1 MSTSDFFRDKSVLI
15 TGASSGIGEELA
27 WQLAQLGARL
37 TLTARRRELLHR
49 LAQRVAAAGKRT
61 PLVVEADVT
70 RDGDLERAVSQTLSA
85 YGSLDVVIANAGFGV
100 VGPIHKLSLDD
111 YRRQFE
117 TNVFGVLR
125 TIYAAVPALEK
136 SHGSLAIM
144 GSVSGW
150 AASPGASPY
159 SMSKFAVRSLA
170 NAITPEL
177 RASGIKVTLISPGF
191 VASNFFTS
199 GGMHGVLGVLMRAGA
214 RLLAINE
221 EEGAAT
227 SIHLATAAE
236 VAGITGRYFEKQKP
250 VPPSKAALDLA
261 ADVDARGWMFVVP
274 AKTARVAIDA
284 KGGASSGHVDPL
296 AARVADGARSRSF
309 ITPRGAPPPH
319 GHLITQKPRAGDPA
333 FVAVAY
339 APDPSSRARG

>member
-1 MSTSDFFRDKSVLI
+1 MSLSAFYRDKSALI

-191 VASNFFTS
+191 VASNIRRIDNRGTLHAAAKDPIPEWLI
-199 GGMHGVLGVLMRAGA
+199 MPTDKACRQMLRA
-214 RLLAINE
+214 I
-221 EEGAAT
+221 
-227 SIHLATAAE
+227 
-236 VAGITGRYFEKQKP
+236 
-250 VPPSKAALDLA
+250 
-261 ADVDARGWMFVVP
+261 ARGQREIIVTGHGKILVVLERFTP
-274 AKTARVAIDA
+274 WIIRAAGRKMSRGR
-284 KGGASSGHVDPL
+284 GGYRTEPQS
-296 AARVADGARSRSF
+296 
-309 ITPRGAPPPH
+309 T
-319 GHLITQKPRAGDPA
+319 
-333 FVAVAY
+333 
-339 APDPSSRARG
+339 